1 MGKPAVAK
9 KKIEAPKQG
18 STSKNN
24 KVSDRTSKAFDED
37 TAIFINMS
45 QELKEEGNKL
55 FQKHDYEGAML
66 KFEKAL
72 KLLPS
77 NHIDV
82 ANLRTNMGNCY
93 MQMGLGEYPRA
104 INECNLALEVAPKYS
119 KALLRRAKCFEA
131 LNRFDLALRDVSIVL
146 NMEPN
151 NQAAL
156 DFDEGLK
163 KVMEEKGIEVDENE
177 LALAIEQTLS
187 LGSTPSRKIAKEKKI
202 TKEKSSKKK
211 RRSLKD
217 VKDEVVEVKKVEYES
232 KLEKVMDRKG
242 KAKSMGKHMKGNKA
256 PAKSLR

>member
-156 DFDEGLK
+156 EFDEGLK
-163 KVMEEKGIEVDENE
+163 KNMEDKGIKVDEKE

-187 LGSTPSRKIAKEKKI
+187 LGGTPSRKISKEKKMAKEKLL
-202 TKEKSSKKK
+202 KKK
-211 RRSLKD
+211 RGSLRVED
-217 VKDEVVEVKKVEYES
+217 VKDEVVEVKKVEDES
-232 KLEKVMDRKG
+232 KHEKVEDK
-242 KAKSMGKHMKGNKA
+242 KVETKSIG
-256 PAKSLR
+256 